1 MRRKAVE
8 KLLQEK
14 TVIEHV
20 QKIIRNWGKVRI
32 SILTEM
38 WRRQEDLL
46 VVRRCVGRNPDRPDN
61 M

>member
-38 WRRQEDLL
+38 WGRQEDLL
-46 VVRRCVGRNPDRPDN
+46 DLKRYVGRNPDRPDN

>member
-1 MRRKAVE
+1 MRREAVE
-8 KLLQEK
+8 KLLKEK

-46 VVRRCVGRNPDRPDN
+46 VVRRYVGWNPDRPDN